1 MGKRGKEAAPIPPGI
16 QDLVNA
22 TLTRYGRGQ
31 PNANRPMATPVRSKA
46 APPQVNQV
54 PPATPAGVE
63 PATPASTPL
72 KEPNQKKYRS
82 LDSMPSAESL
92 PRLPSFSA
100 SSGKATPRHSDTQ
113 TTIGTDVLDELA
125 RLRISGESAES
136 LEASGDDVAAELL
149 TLLDLKAENELQ
161 CSVCFSKLRAKQGFE
176 KDGELFCG
184 AECIAMAESDKA
196 RASGHARA
204 GLLISDN
211 GSIESIGE
219 SLQSQRSE
227 ESLQNLRSGE
237 SIQNLRSGESLQ
249 SQRSE
254 ESVDQGRE
262 EPPQEAEPDTD
273 LGCTKE
279 EEDAIMAELAQQLSP
294 LGAEQPPSV
303 AELEQQLPPE
313 VPGPARLAEPNPDTQ
328 AQVTELKEQLRATQ
342 EMLQMLLSQ
351 NGSTSSTLNPQ
362 AVQAMLRRPPT
373 QDIDEAAAKAPSS
386 TPPASTPAAKACE
399 KLHRFGLITKEGMKQ
414 LFDGTARAATNPPDS
429 ERVTAAAAIT
439 APPQTATAKAKR
451 STAPDPAPTAK
462 AAAPEP
468 IPPAAA
474 KAPALPQPE
483 RATAPDPAP
492 TATTAASAAPER
504 IPPAAAKAPALPQPE
519 RATAPDPAPTAT
531 TATAAEP
538 ILPAAAKTPAS
549 APPAPAQEPT
559 QAPQAPPTD
568 PKMPTQADSAVP
580 PQGSQAPA
588 PTGTPP
594 KASPSKP
601 ADTEETPEERAA
613 REEKERLKKAAHA
626 EWMRF
631 NRRQRNIVRHL
642 FEVFV
647 SSNENWLQSSIVLNS
662 RKKLAKRR
670 RGKFIWITVEDWQL
684 LRVFDGKM
692 ETTESDSEEDHIFE
706 MGGTLTGTASYATA
720 LITDATPAI
729 LKMKEALSAL
739 QEKIGKANDE
749 TLETLN
755 TNAEQAMK
763 AYDEAVGTIKRSI
776 AVHKPK
782 PAKTKKAA

>member
-313 VPGPARLAEPNPDTQ
+313 V
-328 AQVTELKEQLRATQ
+328 TELKEQLRATQ
-342 EMLQMLLSQ
+342 EMLQMRVRSF
-351 NGSTSSTLNPQ
+351 
-362 AVQAMLRRPPT
+362 
-373 QDIDEAAAKAPSS
+373 I
-386 TPPASTPAAKACE
+386 AS
-399 KLHRFGLITKEGMKQ
+399 
-414 LFDGTARAATNPPDS
+414 D
-429 ERVTAAAAIT
+429 
-439 APPQTATAKAKR
+439 
-451 STAPDPAPTAK
+451 
-462 AAAPEP
+462 
-468 IPPAAA
+468 
-474 KAPALPQPE
+474 
-483 RATAPDPAP
+483 
-492 TATTAASAAPER
+492 
-504 IPPAAAKAPALPQPE
+504 
-519 RATAPDPAPTAT
+519 
-531 TATAAEP
+531 
-538 ILPAAAKTPAS
+538 
-549 APPAPAQEPT
+549 
-559 QAPQAPPTD
+559 
-568 PKMPTQADSAVP
+568 
-580 PQGSQAPA
+580 
-588 PTGTPP
+588 
-594 KASPSKP
+594 
-601 ADTEETPEERAA
+601 
-613 REEKERLKKAAHA
+613 
-626 EWMRF
+626 
-631 NRRQRNIVRHL
+631 
-642 FEVFV
+642 
-647 SSNENWLQSSIVLNS
+647 
-662 RKKLAKRR
+662 
-670 RGKFIWITVEDWQL
+670 
-684 LRVFDGKM
+684 
-692 ETTESDSEEDHIFE
+692 
-706 MGGTLTGTASYATA
+706 
-720 LITDATPAI
+720 
-729 LKMKEALSAL
+729 
-739 QEKIGKANDE
+739 
-749 TLETLN
+749 
-755 TNAEQAMK
+755 
-763 AYDEAVGTIKRSI
+763 
-776 AVHKPK
+776 
-782 PAKTKKAA
+782 